1 MPPSVQLLTAVA
13 LLPGLALM
21 TMSAFV
27 MYKLS
32 VPRLSRGPSGPR
44 LADELEA
51 LARRE
56 ACGPS
61 PRRLLISFSTPGR
74 SRHLH
79 RR

>member
-1 MPPSVQLLTAVA
+1 MGDRKFESISLLRRV
-13 LLPGLALM
+13 
-21 TMSAFV
+21 
-27 MYKLS
+27 YKLS